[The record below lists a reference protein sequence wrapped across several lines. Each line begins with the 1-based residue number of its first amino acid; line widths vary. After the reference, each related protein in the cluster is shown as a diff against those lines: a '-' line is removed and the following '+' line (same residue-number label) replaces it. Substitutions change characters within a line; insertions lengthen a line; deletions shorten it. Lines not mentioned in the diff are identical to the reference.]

1 MLRVP
6 FPASWTVGP
15 KLGAFERPDAATAP
29 RPVTLPHDAL
39 RDLPRDPAS
48 PQGVHAGYIPGGVFA
63 YTATFE
69 APAAWRDKTVLVE
82 FEGVY
87 RDAVVRVNGD
97 VAAHHAGGYSAFA
110 VPLDGFL
117 RFGETNTLTVDAR
130 VHKDSR
136 WYTGAGVY
144 RPVHLIVADPVHLTL
159 DGIDAPAVDVDDER
173 AMLALSAEVRNATRH
188 TRTTRVTWA
197 IVDPGGVEVARTSV
211 PLTLTPGE
219 TAVARTRV
227 AVADPQRWSPETPH
241 LYRVEATLAEEADG
255 RELDRAA
262 LTTGIRTLQLDPA
275 HGLRI
280 NGARVD
286 LRGACVHH
294 DNGVLGSAGDAAAED
309 RRIRRL
315 KDAGFNAIRSSHNPA
330 SRAVLEAC
338 DRHGMLVM
346 DELTDVWLQSK
357 TAFDAS
363 ITFAETWRE
372 EVAAL
377 VAKDRSHPSVILYS
391 IGNEILEL
399 GRPIGAAWGRR
410 LAEEIRRLDPTRYVT
425 NGINGI
431 IANLDAIA
439 EIAGDEAEGEGT
451 NAGDDATDPNTMMA
465 NMGAQMAAANASDVV
480 SRSIEEAASVLDV
493 VGFNYADSRYRQDAI
508 DHPHRVIVGSETF
521 PDRIAELWRLVT
533 ELPHVIGDFTW
544 TGWDY
549 LGEAG
554 IGRVDYT
561 DADGYVATG
570 TAGPYPYVLADCGDI
585 DITGYRLP
593 ASYYREIAFGLRR
606 APYIAVHRPE
616 HHGRPTAKTPW
627 SWDDVV
633 ASWSWGVPAG
643 APVTVDVY
651 ADADEVE
658 LLLEGRS
665 LGVAPVGEVRD
676 LVARFE
682 IAYRPGELLAVARK
696 DGAVIGSHALS
707 SAGEGVSLRA
717 DVETGILPGPLSFVD
732 VVLVDA
738 AGVVSCD
745 RDVLV
750 TVEVDGP
757 GEIAGLGTGRA
768 RTEESFAGPSCTTFD
783 GRALAV
789 IRRTGDGP
797 LALRVSAE
805 DHAPTEVALP

>member
-1 MLRVP
+1 MIRVP

-15 KLGAFERPDAATAP
+15 KLGAFERPDADTAP
-29 RPVTLPHDAL
+29 RPVTVPHDAL
-39 RDLPRDPAS
+39 RDLPREPSS
-48 PQGVHAGYIPGGVFA
+48 PQGVHAGYFPGGVFA

-69 APAAWRDKTVLVE
+69 VPATWREKTVLVE

-97 VAAHHAGGYSAFA
+97 VAAHHAGGYSAFR

-136 WYTGAGVY
+136 WYTGAGIY
-144 RPVHLIVADPVHLTL
+144 RPVHLVVADPVHLTL
-159 DGIDAPAVDVDDER
+159 DGVDARAVDVDDER
-173 AMLALSAEVRNATRH
+173 AMFALSAEVRNTTRH
-188 TRTTRVTWA
+188 TRTTRVMWA
-197 IVDPGGVEVARTSV
+197 IVDPRGVAVARTSV

-227 AVADPQRWSPETPH
+227 AVADPQRWSPEAPH
-241 LYRVEATLAEEADG
+241 LYRVEAALTDEADDS
-255 RELDRAA
+255 ELDRAA

-275 HGLRI
+275 RGLRV
-280 NGARVD
+280 NGVGVD

-315 KDAGFNAIRSSHNPA
+315 KEAGFNAIRSSHNPA

-363 ITFAETWRE
+363 VTFAETWRE

-399 GRPIGAAWGRR
+399 GRPIGAAWGRS

-431 IANLDAIA
+431 IANLEAIA
-439 EIAGDEAEGEGT
+439 EITGEAKGEEADAGE
-451 NAGDDATDPNTMMA
+451 DATDPNTMMA
-465 NMGAQMAAANASDVV
+465 NMGAQMAAANASDLV

-561 DADGYVATG
+561 DAEGYVATG

-585 DITGYRLP
+585 DITGHRLP

-606 APYIAVHRPE
+606 APYIAVHRPQ
-616 HHGRPTAKTPW
+616 HHGRPAAKTPW

-643 APVTVDVY
+643 SPVTVDVY

-665 LGVAPVGEVRD
+665 LGVAPVGEARD

-696 DGAVIGSHALS
+696 GGVVIGSHALA
-707 SAGEGVSLRA
+707 SAAGDVSLRA
-717 DVETGILPGPLSFVD
+717 AAEGGILPGPLSFVD
-732 VVLVDA
+732 IVLADA
-738 AGVVSCD
+738 AGVVPCD

-805 DHAPTEVALP
+805 GHAPVEVSLA